1 MVFDPPEE
9 IKLTLEID
17 VCVGDFVG
25 KIIEFV
31 ELVIMIFVRCGV

>member
-17 VCVGDFVG
+17 VRVGDFVG
-25 KIIEFV
+25 KIIEFIESV
-31 ELVIMIFVRCGV
+31 VMIFVRCGV

>member
-17 VCVGDFVG
+17 IRVSDFVG

-31 ELVIMIFVRCGV
+31 ESVIMIFVRCGV